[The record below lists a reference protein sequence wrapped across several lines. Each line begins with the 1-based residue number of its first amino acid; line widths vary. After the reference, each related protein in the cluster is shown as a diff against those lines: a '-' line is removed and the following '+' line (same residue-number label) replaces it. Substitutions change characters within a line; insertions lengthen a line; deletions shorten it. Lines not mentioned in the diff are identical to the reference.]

1 MNLPEGAA
9 GGKASTDHARGPLC
23 RGRRLGEIGLSRP
36 STLRCLGR
44 SLCALLGDLFSSR
57 AIFLLA
63 FGAEVILAGAHDM
76 VEERP
81 GHTPIGVLVRSHMV
95 VVMPGK
101 MVLRPFGI
109 LMGFFMDAIV
119 VRDPR
124 EYAQRQAWRDA
135 EKRNEGEGDRRE
147 GERFLALCVEAGEE
161 RPFIVRIAKF
171 RESARAVVFMKMEGP
186 EGPLFHPLFMEKV
199 AMSDPLSSI
208 FGNEACD
215 ESNDHGDIMTQK
227 SRFDQEEYLTRLVW
241 RPK

>member
-95 VVMPGK
+95 VVMPRE
-101 MVLRPFGI
+101 MALRPFGI
-109 LMGFFMDAIV
+109 LMRFFMDPV
-119 VRDPR
+119 VI
-124 EYAQRQAWRDA
+124 RDA
-135 EKRNEGEGDRRE
+135 DEHAERKARRDAHQRDKGEGDRCERE
-147 GERFLALCVEAGEE
+147 RLLALGVKPRKE
-161 RPFIVRIAKF
+161 RALIVGIAKF
-171 RESARAVVFMKMEGP
+171 REPALAMVLMKMERP
-186 EGPLFHPLFMEKV
+186 EGVLFHASIMEDV
-199 AMSDPLSSI
+199 AVGHPLSGV
-208 FGNEACD
+208 FGDKACD
-215 ESNDHGDIMTQK
+215 ESNEHDSNDDFKVM
-227 SRFDQEEYLTRLVW
+227 V
-241 RPK
+241 